1 MFIFLLVFLSS
12 VIQLQNR
19 NFSPPGPTKDNIQ
32 TINFGSNNHVYHRIL
47 FLAPL

>member
-12 VIQLQNR
+12 VIQSQNR

-32 TINFGSNNHVYHRIL
+32 PINFGSNNYVYQRIL